1 MNYYFDFF
9 FDMVLNQK
17 CDTDCIKVRIKL
29 YSKKIYF
36 QHFPQKK
43 WNK

>member
-17 CDTDCIKVRIKL
+17 CDNDCIKVRIKL
-29 YSKKIYF
+29 YI
-36 QHFPQKK
+36 QKK
-43 WNK
+43 SIFNISHKKVK